1 MSRQRAGSSRRA
13 PTITIGRRAVWLY
26 RPAVAVIEAQLA
38 SDSRKPAA
46 VLARN
51 VALLT
56 GSQVTT
62 WCVTLAWSLIVPR
75 AVGPAEMGVYTLGV
89 ASGGVLTVIIGL
101 GIRPLLV
108 REIAADPERTSQLV
122 GTAIVLR
129 GLIALPVL
137 ALTIVIALVAPFGPE
152 EAVALCLGW
161 GMCIFFL
168 IYEPVQATFQARE
181 RMRYLAY
188 ADILTKTGVSIGGI
202 VLVLLGVRAVGL
214 LVTSISVMAA
224 VMVVNFWWARNL
236 VTIDWRVTLKKLGS
250 LLVAS
255 LPYWSFAAFF
265 TIYLWIDSLMLG
277 ALTSSTVVGWYGLP
291 TRLFGTLMFIPTILS
306 TAWLP
311 QMVRGYTGG
320 GDGLWK
326 SARTSLELVL
336 ILSLPVAAGTIL
348 VAPDIIRVLYGS
360 AFAESVPVL
369 IVLALCLPPMY
380 FNTMANQVLIARK
393 RQMDWTKVM
402 VLATIVNPI
411 CNVFLIRYF
420 QRAHGNGAIGAAISL
435 LITEVIISAIGVV
448 LIRRALGT
456 GTLLRIGKALV
467 ATAAMG
473 FVVQLALHHGGLAV
487 AIVAGLVTFPAF
499 AFVLG
504 LLTDEERAYAMRLL
518 ARVLRRRPPAHAS
531 SP

>member
-1 MSRQRAGSSRRA
+1 M
-13 PTITIGRRAVWLY
+13 PTITIGPRLGGLY
-26 RPAVAVIEAQLA
+26 RPIVAVIEAQLT
-38 SDSRKPAA
+38 RETRRPAT

-51 VALLT
+51 VALLS
-56 GSQVTT
+56 GSQAAT
-62 WCVTLAWSLIVPR
+62 WIVTLAWSLIVPR
-75 AVGPAEMGVYTLGV
+75 AVGPAQMGVYTLGV

-108 REIAADPERTSQLV
+108 RELAADPERTAQLV

-129 GLIALPVL
+129 ALISLPVL
-137 ALTIVIALVAPFGPE
+137 AAVIVVALVSPFGGE

-168 IYEPVQATFQARE
+168 LYEPVQATFQARE

-202 VLVLLGVRAVGL
+202 VLVLLGVRAIGL
-214 LVTSISVMAA
+214 LITSITVMAL
-224 VMVVNFWWARNL
+224 VMVINFWWARNN
-236 VTIDWRVTLKKLGS
+236 VKIDWRVTLSRLRS

-277 ALTSSTVVGWYGLP
+277 ALTSSTVLGWYGLP

-320 GDGLWK
+320 GDGAWRA
-326 SARTSLELVL
+326 ARTSLEMVL
-336 ILSLPVAAGTIL
+336 ILSLPVTVGTIL
-348 VAPDIIRVLYGS
+348 VAPELINVLYGS
-360 AFAESVPVL
+360 AFAQSIPVL
-369 IVLALCLPPMY
+369 IILALCLPPMY
-380 FNTMANQVLIARK
+380 FNTMTNQVLIARK

-402 VLATIVNPI
+402 ILATIINPL
-411 CNVFLIRYF
+411 CNLLLIPYF
-420 QRAHGNGAIGAAISL
+420 QRTHGNGAIGAAISL
-435 LITEVIISAIGVV
+435 LITELVITGIGTV
-448 LIRRALGT
+448 LIRRALGA
-456 GTLLRIGKALV
+456 GMLPRLAKALL

-473 FVVQLALHHGGLAV
+473 IAVELTLHHGGLAV
-487 AIVAGLVTFPAF
+487 AIVTGVVVF
-499 AFVLG
+499 AVGVFLLRV
-504 LLTDEERAYAMRLL
+504 LTDDERRQVM
-518 ARVLRRRPPAHAS
+518 RVLRRLRRRRTAAAPSA
-531 SP
+531 

>member
-1 MSRQRAGSSRRA
+1 M
-13 PTITIGRRAVWLY
+13 
-26 RPAVAVIEAQLA
+26 IEAQLA
-38 SDSRKPAA
+38 PDARRPAA

-129 GLIALPVL
+129 ALIALPVL
-137 ALTIVIALVAPFGPE
+137 AAVIVIALVAGFGPE
-152 EAVALCLGW
+152 EALALALGW

-181 RMRYLAY
+181 KMRYLAY

-202 VLVLLGVRAVGL
+202 ALVLVGVRAIGL
-214 LVTSISVMAA
+214 LVTSITVMAL

-236 VTIDWRVTLKKLGS
+236 VKIDWRVTLSRLRS

-265 TIYLWIDSLMLG
+265 TIYLWIDSLILG
-277 ALTSSTVVGWYGLP
+277 AMTSSTVLGWYGLP

-311 QMVRGYTGG
+311 QMVRGYTAG

-326 SARTSLELVL
+326 SARTSLEMVL
-336 ILSLPVAAGTIL
+336 ILSLPVAVGTIL
-348 VAPDIIRVLYGS
+348 IAPEIINVLYGS
-360 AFAESVPVL
+360 AYAQSVPVL
-369 IVLALCLPPMY
+369 IILALCLPPMY
-380 FNTMANQVLIARK
+380 FNTMTNQVLIARK

-402 VLATIVNPI
+402 VLATIINPI
-411 CNVFLIRYF
+411 CNVILIPYF
-420 QRAHGNGAIGAAISL
+420 QHTRGNGAIGAAISL
-435 LITEVIISAIGVV
+435 LITEVVIAAIGIA
-448 LIRRALGT
+448 LIRQALGA
-456 GTLLRIGKALV
+456 GTLLRVGKALV

-473 FVVQLALHHGGLAV
+473 VVVELALHHGGLAV
-487 AIVAGLVTFPAF
+487 AIVAGVVVFL
-499 AFVLG
+499 AFVRLLG
-504 LLTDEERAYAMRLL
+504 VLTNDERAQVMRVL
-518 ARVLRRRPPAHAS
+518 ARLWRRRPAAEAPS
-531 SP
+531 S